1 MMIDAD
7 SEVCKFD

>member
-1 MMIDAD
+1 MIDAD